1 MLQQISSEADFTEI
15 SLGFL
20 GGECS
25 EVIGIRQT
33 INRLHQA
40 SLKISIID
48 AYTDIQYFEVLVC
61 RAIVV
66 EATTVVFRL
75 FNRHTV
81 AFKGRIVT
89 SSTKSILRIKNK
101 CWNDFQ

>member
-1 MLQQISSEADFTEI
+1 MLQQISSGTDFTEI
-15 SLGFL
+15 SQEFL
-20 GGECS
+20 GAECS

-33 INRLHQA
+33 INRLHQE

-48 AYTDIQYFEVLVC
+48 TYTDIQFIAVLVC
-61 RAIVV
+61 RVFVV

-81 AFKGRIVT
+81 TFKGRIVT

>member
-1 MLQQISSEADFTEI
+1 MLQQISSGADFTEI
-15 SLGFL
+15 SQEFL
-20 GGECS
+20 GAECS
-25 EVIGIRQT
+25 EVIGIKQT

-40 SLKISIID
+40 SLKISIIVT
-48 AYTDIQYFEVLVC
+48 YTDIQFIAVLVC
-61 RAIVV
+61 RVFVV

>member
-48 AYTDIQYFEVLVC
+48 AYMDIQYIAGLVC

-75 FNRHTV
+75 FNLHTITSE
-81 AFKGRIVT
+81 GRIVT